1 MPIRVTVNRQKLR
14 ALIADLPA
22 RADAIARQG
31 AEHAAESARAL
42 VPVRTGALRASIRAE
57 RTSTG
62 HAVRAGG
69 GAVDYA
75 AYVEFGTRRMAA
87 RPYLRPAVESVPWAK
102 IARAV
107 LSDGQEGEL

>member
-14 ALIADLPA
+14 ALIAELPA
-22 RADAIARQG
+22 RADAIAGRG
-31 AEHAAESARAL
+31 AGHAAKSARAL

-57 RTSTG
+57 RTDAG

-75 AYVEFGTRRMAA
+75 AYVEFGTQRMAA
-87 RPYLRPAVESVPWAK
+87 QPYLRPAVESVPWEK

-107 LSDGQEGEL
+107 LDASRPNR